1 MGELE
6 LEVEFEGM
14 SGVSQYANPKV
25 ETLKFITQTTN
36 YKDNELSLI
45 AERITHPCPVVKRD
59 LNARNSQFTTLSQ
72 KKLIYSR
79 EEEEETTLWREG
91 EEDLLHSTK
100 DDLQLTFSGHGLGI
114 ISKSD
119 FDH

>member
-1 MGELE
+1 MVELE

-45 AERITHPCPVVKRD
+45 AERITHLPPMVKRD
-59 LNARNSQFTTLSQ
+59 LNGKFTVYNV
-72 KKLIYSR
+72 I
-79 EEEEETTLWREG
+79 EEI
-91 EEDLLHSTK
+91 DL
-100 DDLQLTFSGHGLGI
+100 FA
-114 ISKSD
+114 
-119 FDH
+119 

>member
-36 YKDNELSLI
+36 YEDNELSLI
-45 AERITHPCPVVKRD
+45 AERITHPRPVIKRD
-59 LNARNSQFTTLSQ
+59 LNAKFARFTTRSQ

-79 EEEEETTLWREG
+79 EEEDRMGEG
-91 EEDLLHSTK
+91 EEEDLLHSTK
-100 DDLQLTFSGHGLGI
+100 DELQLTFSGHGLGI